1 MMKCLN
7 LIIILCFC
15 ISANLKAQQTPMPLN
30 HDVLN
35 QINRYVDGQ
44 NSHLHTA
51 IKPYNE
57 SEVLDN
63 IDAAAAKDASLP
75 DYNAYFSG
83 DSTSNGAGG
92 ISLGWKRGDLVALQ
106 KKKFYIG
113 INPIID
119 AQYVINKKDNHNF
132 LYSTYGAQMRMHITK
147 KLTLSATYYGHSG
160 GEPDY
165 VAEQIDQYG
174 QQPGFNHVNKKKDA
188 YKSSELEAL
197 ITFSPVKQ
205 FTMQGGYG
213 KNFWGEGYRSM
224 FISDNATAYPYVL
237 LTTNFWKIKYA
248 YLLNFM
254 ESGTLDSLHNEWNY
268 ERKFGNFHYLSF
280 DIAKWMQFGFFEGV
294 VWRNTD
300 SLGRKRGMEFNYL
313 NPMVMIRPVEF
324 ALGSPDN
331 VQLGFNFKFKP
342 SNNNII
348 YLQTLLDDLDIKRA
362 RGGKGFYRTKIAMQM
377 GYKAYDILGVKHLDF
392 QTEFNLV
399 RPFVYSHK
407 VAVQNYAHSNMALAH
422 PLGANFYEIIAIAR
436 YQWDRVT
443 TKFAF
448 SYAKQGRDDGTDATP
463 KGNNIYISDYEISP
477 DLNTAYGQKFL
488 QGNKTSIVNLDLSV
502 GYMLHPYTRTKVAFF
517 THLRNFK
524 NEDYSTKNV
533 MIGVGLSTSFFNRYT
548 DY

>member
-1 MMKCLN
+1 MRSIN
-7 LIIILCFC
+7 LFIIL
-15 ISANLKAQQTPMPLN
+15 ILTLSLEVIAQQTPMPLN
-30 HDVLN
+30 QDILN
-35 QINRYVDGQ
+35 HINRYADRQG
-44 NSHLHTA
+44 SHVHTA

-57 SEVLDN
+57 SELLDN
-63 IDAAAAKDASLP
+63 IDAEAAKDLALP
-75 DYNAYFSG
+75 EYNTYFSG
-83 DSTSNGAGG
+83 DSTTSGKEGFA
-92 ISLGWKRGDLVALQ
+92 LGWNRGDLIAYQ

-113 INPIID
+113 INPVVD
-119 AQYVINKKDNHNF
+119 AQYVLNNKEDNNF
-132 LYSTYGAQMRMHITK
+132 LYTTYGAQLRMHFTK
-147 KLTLSATYYGHSG
+147 KLTLSGTYYGHYA
-160 GEPDY
+160 GEPSY
-165 VAEQIDQYG
+165 VSEEINKYG
-174 QQPGFNHVNKKKDA
+174 QQPGFNHVQQKGNKFS
-188 YKSSELEAL
+188 SSEYEAL
-197 ITFSPVKQ
+197 LTFSPVKQ

-224 FISDNATAYPYVL
+224 YISDNATAYPYVL

-254 ESGTLDSLHNEWNY
+254 ESGTLDTLHNEWNY

-300 SLGRKRGMEFNYL
+300 SLGRKRGLEFNYL

-348 YLQTLLDDLDIKRA
+348 YFQTLLDDLDIKRA
-362 RGGKGFYRTKIAMQM
+362 RGGKGFYRTKVAMQM
-377 GYKAYDILGVKHLDF
+377 GYKAYDILGVRHLDF

-407 VAVQNYAHSNMALAH
+407 VAVQNYAHANMALAH

-436 YQWDRVT
+436 YQWDKLT
-443 TKFAF
+443 TKIAF
-448 SYAKQGRDDGTDATP
+448 GYAKQGRDDGSDATP
-463 KGNNIYISDYEISP
+463 KGNNIFISDYEISP

-488 QGNKTSIVNLDLSV
+488 QGNKTSILNFDFRV
-502 GYMLHPYTRTKVAFF
+502 GYMLHPYTRTKIELF
-517 THLRNFK
+517 THLRNLK
-524 NEDYSTKNV
+524 NEDYSAKNFLFG
-533 MIGVGLSTSFFNRYT
+533 IGLSTSLFNRYT
-548 DY
+548 DF